1 MERPAPVRKSHTSTA
16 DLLVWPEGAPQ
27 ELPAGSTPPSN
38 RRPHQP
44 SEALRKVVFGGQ
56 VTEAEAESLN
66 KSPSWNCHLT
76 NYVGVL
82 QTDRSHQN
90 APRKFHWLFRFQS
103 TTRVEGDDKLF
114 FSPFRKPCSAPKWK
128 EMTGSGIF
136 AAGGEGEEDES
147 ANVSATSVRTA
158 PKNYQHT
165 HCSIKFLFHNQLDV
179 WLQERKHFLDA
190 GLRSWNTTVTRTNPA
205 AFSQV
210 QAISTISHISFAE
223 EESISPK
230 KPTSI
235 SEVAK
240 QRELSG
246 TLLSED
252 DSKMKRQISD
262 LKSKELSGH
271 DIFAP
276 PEDPR
281 PRNSENGST
290 SQTPGKN
297 AHVSNFK
304 FGEADEDSAVKTAK
318 KIPTKKFTDLAGNI
332 FKGDDEA
339 PGTAEKH
346 HLSTAKLKEMTG
358 SDIFAD
364 GEAPSRDY
372 LGGIRKP
379 PGGESSIA
387 LV

>member
-16 DLLVWPEGAPQ
+16 DLLIWPEEAPQ
-27 ELPAGSTPPSN
+27 ESPIGATPPSN
-38 RRPHQP
+38 CRPHQP
-44 SEALRKVVFGGQ
+44 SEALKKVVFGGQ
-56 VTEAEAESLN
+56 VTEEEAESLN
-66 KSPSWNCHLT
+66 K
-76 NYVGVL
+76 
-82 QTDRSHQN
+82 
-90 APRKFHWLFRFQS
+90 
-103 TTRVEGDDKLF
+103 
-114 FSPFRKPCSAPKWK
+114 RKPCSAPKWK

-136 AAGGEGEEDES
+136 AAGSEAEEDES
-147 ANVSATSVRTA
+147 ANASAIPTRTA
-158 PKNYQHT
+158 PKNY
-165 HCSIKFLFHNQLDV
+165 
-179 WLQERKHFLDA
+179 
-190 GLRSWNTTVTRTNPA
+190 
-205 AFSQV
+205 

-235 SEVAK
+235 AEVAK

-252 DSKMKRQISD
+252 GSKMKRQISD
-262 LKSKELSGH
+262 LKSKELSSH

-297 AHVSNFK
+297 AYVSNIK
-304 FGEADEDSAVKTAK
+304 FGEADEDSVVKTAK

-332 FKGDDEA
+332 FKGDET
-339 PGTAEKH
+339 PGTAEK

-364 GEAPSRDY
+364 GKAPSRDY

>member
-16 DLLVWPEGAPQ
+16 DLLIWPEGAPQ
-27 ELPAGSTPPSN
+27 EPFAGATPPPN

-44 SEALRKVVFGGQ
+44 SEAVRKVVFGGQ
-56 VTEAEAESLN
+56 VTEEEAESLN
-66 KSPSWNCHLT
+66 K
-76 NYVGVL
+76 
-82 QTDRSHQN
+82 
-90 APRKFHWLFRFQS
+90 
-103 TTRVEGDDKLF
+103 
-114 FSPFRKPCSAPKWK
+114 RKPCSAPKWK

-136 AAGGEGEEDES
+136 AAGGEVEEDES
-147 ANVSATSVRTA
+147 ANASATPIRTA
-158 PKNYQHT
+158 PKNYQH
-165 HCSIKFLFHNQLDV
+165 
-179 WLQERKHFLDA
+179 
-190 GLRSWNTTVTRTNPA
+190 
-205 AFSQV
+205 AFFGG
-210 QAISTISHISFAE
+210 AISTISHISFAE

-235 SEVAK
+235 AEVAK

-252 DSKMKRQISD
+252 DSKMKKQISD

-297 AHVSNFK
+297 AYVSNFK
-304 FGEADEDSAVKTAK
+304 FGEADEDSVVKTAK
-318 KIPTKKFTDLAGNI
+318 KIPTKKFSDLTGNGI
-332 FKGDDEA
+332 FKGDDV
-339 PGTAEKH
+339 PGTAEK

-364 GEAPSRDY
+364 GKAPSRDY

>member
-16 DLLVWPEGAPQ
+16 DLLIWPEGAPQ
-27 ELPAGSTPPSN
+27 EPFAGATPPPN

-44 SEALRKVVFGGQ
+44 SEAVRKVVFGGQ
-56 VTEAEAESLN
+56 VTEEEAESLN
-66 KSPSWNCHLT
+66 K
-76 NYVGVL
+76 
-82 QTDRSHQN
+82 
-90 APRKFHWLFRFQS
+90 
-103 TTRVEGDDKLF
+103 
-114 FSPFRKPCSAPKWK
+114 RKPCSAPKWK

-136 AAGGEGEEDES
+136 AAGGEVEEDES
-147 ANVSATSVRTA
+147 ANASATPIRTA
-158 PKNYQHT
+158 PKNY
-165 HCSIKFLFHNQLDV
+165 
-179 WLQERKHFLDA
+179 
-190 GLRSWNTTVTRTNPA
+190 
-205 AFSQV
+205 

-235 SEVAK
+235 AEVAK

-252 DSKMKRQISD
+252 DSKMKKQISD

-276 PEDPR
+276 PEDPQ

-297 AHVSNFK
+297 AYVSNFK
-304 FGEADEDSAVKTAK
+304 FGEADEDSVVKTAK
-318 KIPTKKFTDLAGNI
+318 KIPTKKFSDLTGNGI
-332 FKGDDEA
+332 FRGDDV
-339 PGTAEKH
+339 PGTAEK

-364 GEAPSRDY
+364 GKAPSRDY

>member
-16 DLLVWPEGAPQ
+16 DLLIWPEGAPQ
-27 ELPAGSTPPSN
+27 EPLGATPPSN

-44 SEALRKVVFGGQ
+44 SEAVRKVVFGGQ
-56 VTEAEAESLN
+56 VTEEEFESLN
-66 KSPSWNCHLT
+66 K
-76 NYVGVL
+76 
-82 QTDRSHQN
+82 RR
-90 APRKFHWLFRFQS
+90 AP
-103 TTRVEGDDKLF
+103 V
-114 FSPFRKPCSAPKWK
+114 KPCSAPKWK

-136 AAGGEGEEDES
+136 AAGGEVEEDES
-147 ANVSATSVRTA
+147 ANALVTPIRTA
-158 PKNYQHT
+158 PKNY
-165 HCSIKFLFHNQLDV
+165 
-179 WLQERKHFLDA
+179 
-190 GLRSWNTTVTRTNPA
+190 
-205 AFSQV
+205 

-235 SEVAK
+235 AEVAK

-297 AHVSNFK
+297 AYVLISQLIWFLTHWHKSTVAYCLLSFPQQVSNIK
-304 FGEADEDSAVKTAK
+304 FGEADEESVVKTAK
-318 KIPTKKFTDLAGNI
+318 KIPTKKFSDLTGNGI
-332 FKGDDEA
+332 FKADGA
-339 PGTAEKH
+339 PGTAEK

-364 GEAPSRDY
+364 GKAPSRDY

>member
-66 KSPSWNCHLT
+66 K
-76 NYVGVL
+76 
-82 QTDRSHQN
+82 
-90 APRKFHWLFRFQS
+90 
-103 TTRVEGDDKLF
+103 
-114 FSPFRKPCSAPKWK
+114 RKPCSAPKWK

-158 PKNYQHT
+158 PKNYQ
-165 HCSIKFLFHNQLDV
+165 
-179 WLQERKHFLDA
+179 
-190 GLRSWNTTVTRTNPA
+190 
-205 AFSQV
+205 
-210 QAISTISHISFAE
+210 AISTISHISFAE

-235 SEVAK
+235 AEVAK

-364 GEAPSRDY
+364 GKAPSRDY